1 MSHAADMQPKHVVA
15 LKKQLAAINRR
26 LLALESERRQLK
38 EALLSLRGSLQRL
51 ESGRTAARRTPAQ
64 QPRRPP
70 P

>member
-1 MSHAADMQPKHVVA
+1 MSHGADMQPRHVVA

-51 ESGRTAARRTPAQ
+51 QTGPGTTARRPLTQ
-64 QPRRPP
+64 SRRPP

>member
-1 MSHAADMQPKHVVA
+1 MSHGADMQPKHVVA

-51 ESGRTAARRTPAQ
+51 ESGPGAARRTPAQ
-64 QPRRPP
+64 
-70 P
+70 